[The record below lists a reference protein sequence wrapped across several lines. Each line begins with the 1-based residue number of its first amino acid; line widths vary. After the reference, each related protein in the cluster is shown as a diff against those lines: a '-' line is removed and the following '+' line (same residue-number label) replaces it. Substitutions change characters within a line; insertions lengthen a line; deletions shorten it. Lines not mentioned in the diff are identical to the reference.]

1 MLGVPTLD
9 IGHLRRVAAE
19 VAPVLRAAARR

>member
-9 IGHLRRVAAE
+9 IGHLQRVAAE
-19 VAPVLRAAARR
+19 VAPLVRAAAHR